1 MYMGE
6 SWTASHP
13 HSHLLEGLYTLS
25 PADLSAPTPGPE
37 GRVLARHWRVEE
49 AREHLPTGK
58 DGGSVSQGWW
68 EWGDISAKIEL
79 KDAKGIISST
89 LIMNYAQ
96 SVCWDQI
103 GCHQC
108 VN

>member
-37 GRVLARHWRVEE
+37 GRVLARHWRV
-49 AREHLPTGK
+49 
-58 DGGSVSQGWW
+58 GGSPRAPAHWEGWRIRLPRMM
-68 EWGDISAKIEL
+68 GMGRYFSKNR
-79 KDAKGIISST
+79 AKG
-89 LIMNYAQ
+89 
-96 SVCWDQI
+96 C
-103 GCHQC
+103 
-108 VN
+108 